1 MISVQPFLAV
11 FLTRLGATN
20 LQVGLLSAMPG
31 VTGLFLALILGRFL
45 QSRRDIVPW
54 YSGARAIAILA
65 YALTGVIS
73 LLLPQS
79 AAIPAILGLWMLVT
93 LPQTML
99 SVAFSVVMNAIA
111 GPKGRYALMSRR
123 WSTIGLTSA
132 LMTIV
137 VGQILERVRFPLNYQ
152 LVFIG
157 VSLAGLAISY
167 AGASRFELPS
177 QTPPSRTAVGTAR
190 ERLRLGVRRILAERA
205 FVTITLKRLV
215 FILGS
220 QLVIPL
226 FSLYYVREL
235 QASDAAISLINTVQR
250 AVLLIGYFV
259 WTRVRERRG
268 TRFVL
273 LSTTLAVALY
283 PALTAFTRQVGWM
296 VVLAGAASVFQ
307 AGLNLVLFDELM
319 RTIPVEDSATFVA
332 VAQSLQHVVVIVG
345 PLLSTTLSESDYIGL
360 SGALLL
366 GAGVRLVGFA
376 WFLLGGGASRRA
388 QTATE

>member
-1 MISVQPFLAV
+1 VISVQPFLAV